1 MKAETKSTMKNVAIV
16 LVAMIAFAGAVWLL
30 PAKVTLAV
38 VLLMQLLTVIAIG
51 GTNIR
56 IGNEQKKQDA

>member
-1 MKAETKSTMKNVAIV
+1 MKAETKTTMKNVAIA
-16 LVAMIAFAGAVWLL
+16 LVAIIVFAGAVWLL

>member
-16 LVAMIAFAGAVWLL
+16 LVAMIAFVGAVWLL

-38 VLLMQLLTVIAIG
+38 VLLMQLTVIAID